1 MPRKLPAKK
10 PAKKKG
16 KSPFR
21 FFDNREKYLMF
32 VTTCSEK
39 WQVAA
44 RMAQELR
51 HVKPSPPA
59 LRVLD
64 AGMGDGTV
72 LTRTMRAMHSMFPTI
87 PFLVVGK
94 EISLEDVRLSIE
106 KMVDRFHE
114 HPHTVFV
121 ATNLYYYEVA
131 GLTPRHS
138 PPADFNWQEIELEG
152 STTHEF
158 DAQISDQLQPILSAG
173 WRTRTSEKT
182 GNPLYVNPSVVVIYR
197 KDHRFALDSVIP
209 RRGEAQ
215 EFDFVMASQPY
226 QARLPAEVKSRN
238 VLRPLARALAP
249 GGRMVTVQSTGK
261 DPGMDI
267 VGSVWPEENPFQTPR
282 RMLLD
287 VLRSEMKAE
296 RRNLRYFPYTDSRS
310 QFRYELH
317 TLLSEISSNIGTST
331 LLAAW
336 NAAVYV
342 AQIDDDKL
350 MKALRKPAIWRRR
363 KKFCAP
369 MMASGSPINSSP
381 WRAAGTEGTRCRDCC
396 RITAIRLFSGERRL
410 LSARRSPPPIAAPGR
425 HGDGQG
431 AKHRSRAR
439 TGWRPAID
447 LAATSRGTPPAHF
460 GRASRPPHR
469 RS

>member
-1 MPRKLPAKK
+1 MAKKSPAK
-10 PAKKKG
+10 AG

-39 WQVAA
+39 WRVAT
-44 RMAQELR
+44 RMAQELK

-72 LTRTMRAMHSMFPTI
+72 LTRTMRAMHNMFPTI
-87 PFLVVGK
+87 PFLIVGK

-131 GLTPRHS
+131 GLSPRNTS
-138 PPADFNWQEIELEG
+138 PADFNWQEIELEG
-152 STTHEF
+152 TTTHEF
-158 DAQISDQLQPILSAG
+158 DAQISNRLQPILSTG
-173 WRTRTSEKT
+173 WRTRTSAKT
-182 GNPLYVNPSVVVIYR
+182 GNPLYVKPSAVVIYR
-197 KDHRFALDSVIP
+197 KDHRFALGSVIP
-209 RRGEAQ
+209 RQGEAQ

-226 QARLPAEVKSRN
+226 QARLPAKVKSRN

-249 GGRMVTVQSTGK
+249 GGRMVVVQSTGK

-267 VGSVWPEENPFQTPR
+267 VRSVWPEENPFVTLR

-287 VLRSEMKAE
+287 VLKSEMKAE

-310 QFRYELH
+310 LFRYQMH
-317 TLLSEISSNIGTST
+317 TLASEISSNIGTST

-342 AQIDDDKL
+342 AQIEDVKL
-350 MKALRKPAIWRRR
+350 MKALRKGGYLEATEKIL
-363 KKFCAP
+363 
-369 MMASGSPINSSP
+369 
-381 WRAAGTEGTRCRDCC
+381 RAHDGLWFTNE
-396 RITAIRLFSGERRL
+396 LFAV
-410 LSARRSPPPIAAPGR
+410 ARGR
-425 HGDGQG
+425 
-431 AKHRSRAR
+431 
-439 TGWRPAID
+439 T
-447 LAATSRGTPPAHF
+447 
-460 GRASRPPHR
+460 
-469 RS
+469 

>member
-1 MPRKLPAKK
+1 MPRKSSDTSKNKSGAP
-10 PAKKKG
+10 G

-39 WQVAA
+39 WQVAT
-44 RMAQELR
+44 RMARELR

-72 LTRTMRAMHSMFPTI
+72 LTRTMRAMHHQFPNI
-87 PFLVVGK
+87 PFLIVGK

-131 GLTPRHS
+131 GLTPRNS
-138 PPADFNWQEIELEG
+138 LPAEFYWREIALEG
-152 STTHEF
+152 STTLDF
-158 DAQISDQLQPILSAG
+158 DRQISEQLQPVLSAG
-173 WRTRTSEKT
+173 WGTRTSPKT

-197 KDHRFALDSVIP
+197 KDHRFALDAVIP

-215 EFDFVMASQPY
+215 EFDFIMASQPY
-226 QARLPAEVKSRN
+226 QARLSAEVKSRN
-238 VLRPLARALAP
+238 VLGPLVRALAP
-249 GGRMVTVQSTGK
+249 GGRMVAVQSTGK

-267 VGSVWPEENPFQTPR
+267 VRAVWPQENPFQTPR

-287 VLRSEMKAE
+287 VLKKEMKGE
-296 RRNLRYFPYTDSRS
+296 RRNLRYYPYTDSRS
-310 QFRYELH
+310 LFRYELH
-317 TLLSEISSNIGTST
+317 TLANEISNNIGTST

-342 AQIDDDKL
+342 AQIEDAKL
-350 MKALRKPAIWRRR
+350 MKVLRQGGYLEQTEKIL
-363 KKFCAP
+363 
-369 MMASGSPINSSP
+369 
-381 WRAAGTEGTRCRDCC
+381 RAHDGLWFTNE
-396 RITAIRLFSGERRL
+396 LFAV
-410 LSARRSPPPIAAPGR
+410 ARGR
-425 HGDGQG
+425 N
-431 AKHRSRAR
+431 
-439 TGWRPAID
+439 
-447 LAATSRGTPPAHF
+447 
-460 GRASRPPHR
+460 
-469 RS
+469 

>member
-1 MPRKLPAKK
+1 MPRTSRAK
-10 PAKKKG
+10 PG

-44 RMAQELR
+44 RMAQELK
-51 HVKPSPPA
+51 HVKPNPPA

-87 PFLVVGK
+87 PFLIVGK

-121 ATNLYYYEVA
+121 ATNLYYYEIA
-131 GLTPRHS
+131 GMSPRNS
-138 PPADFNWQEIELEG
+138 PAADFNWQEIALEG
-152 STTHEF
+152 STAHEF
-158 DAQISDQLQPILSAG
+158 DAQISDKLQPILSAG
-173 WRTRTSEKT
+173 WRTRSSEKT
-182 GNPLYVNPSVVVIYR
+182 GNPLYVKPAVVVVYR
-197 KDHRFALDSVIP
+197 KDHRFALDPVIP
-209 RRGEAQ
+209 RLGAAQ

-226 QARLPAEVKSRN
+226 QARLSAEVKSRT
-238 VLRPLARALAP
+238 VLCSLARALAP
-249 GGRMVTVQSTGK
+249 GGRMVVVQSTGQ

-267 VGSVWPEENPFQTPR
+267 VRSVWPEENPFQTPR

-287 VLRSEMKAE
+287 VLKREMKAE
-296 RRNLRYFPYTDSRS
+296 RRNLRYFPYADSRAL
-310 QFRYELH
+310 FRFHLH
-317 TLLSEISSNIGTST
+317 TLASEISSNIGTST

-342 AQIDDDKL
+342 AQIEDAKL
-350 MKALRKPAIWRRR
+350 MMALRK
-363 KKFCAP
+363 
-369 MMASGSPINSSP
+369 SGYLEETEKIL
-381 WRAAGTEGTRCRDCC
+381 RAHDGLWFTNE
-396 RITAIRLFSGERRL
+396 LFAV
-410 LSARRSPPPIAAPGR
+410 ARGRS
-425 HGDGQG
+425 
-431 AKHRSRAR
+431 
-439 TGWRPAID
+439 
-447 LAATSRGTPPAHF
+447 
-460 GRASRPPHR
+460 
-469 RS
+469 